1 MMSKGPLVIKQQDVA
16 LAWLQA
22 FDEITK
28 PGTDEIVPLV
38 VCVTGFDNS
47 VVAEDINIRELLDG
61 SLAARGLQSIR
72 TVANTIFPASLW
84 NPDLPA
90 GALFARYARLAKK
103 LRSYKLNHNGIYFQ
117 RMIDFHP
124 KDTEKGVNQLEY
136 ILSTRAA
143 GNPRRSAYQISIID
157 PTHDH
162 TDQRRRGFPCLQQV
176 SVTPIDGNE
185 LSITGLYATQTMF
198 ERAYGNYIGLCDL
211 GRFFAHY
218 WGLQLSRVT
227 CVSSVAQLDTDN
239 IGKRDAREL
248 ATRALGLVA
257 TPRETAAALSED

>member
-1 MMSKGPLVIKQQDVA
+1 MSKGPVVIDQQDVA

-28 PGTDEIVPLV
+28 PGTDEIAPLV
-38 VCVTGFDNS
+38 VCITGFENNLVS
-47 VVAEDINIRELLDG
+47 ENLNVRKLLDKA
-61 SLAARGLQSIR
+61 LAMRGLQSIR

-84 NPDLPA
+84 NPGRPA
-90 GALFARYARLAKK
+90 AALFARYTRVAKK
-103 LRSYKLNHNGIYFQ
+103 LRHYKLNRNGIYFE

-124 KDTEKGVNQLEY
+124 KDTKEGLNQLKY
-136 ILSTRAA
+136 MLATRAG
-143 GNPRRSAYQISIID
+143 GNHRRSAYQISVVD

-162 TDQRRRGFPCLQQV
+162 TDQPRRGFPCLQQV
-176 SVTPIDGNE
+176 SVTPIAGNE

-218 WGLQLSRVT
+218 WDLKLSRVT

-239 IGKRDAREL
+239 ISKTDARKL
-248 ATRALGLVA
+248 AAQA
-257 TPRETAAALSED
+257 HEAAGASNEV